1 MGLQRSQDFRGATR
15 SHGVMGVAA
24 LRSKSSR
31 KGPVEDRSQSTVYPA
46 HHASAAGWGQ
56 PSAPQQLPCI
66 QMISLKEILFSDREH
81 ARPLTTHGPLSD
93 GGPKEGD
100 IENIYSCQLDIT
112 SGPRMQTSGP
122 RPLVLSLSPSLF
134 RPSPHRRLLS
144 LALIPNGPRGTVSEG
159 PHSST
164 EGKSSG
170 PLPTG
175 EPSWEGVCPAT
186 KEANPSRGPIKKS
199 QMREWRPCILTK
211 TSQPPS

>member
-56 PSAPQQLPCI
+56 PSAPQQLPSI

-134 RPSPHRRLLS
+134 RPSPH
-144 LALIPNGPRGTVSEG
+144 
-159 PHSST
+159 SST